1 MGDSVSRSDSMR
13 GGGPVT
19 GELRVPTLAE
29 FVRTRRQHPTAAHPT
44 GLSRQQLAEAIH
56 SSVGYLAKIEQG
68 GAFNPSPSVLDALAD
83 VFGLDEDERMHLY
96 HLAQQRFSGRGPQPP
111 GPAVSKTLDALA
123 PHLAAALDDGWRVI
137 ECNAA
142 FDEAFPGLH
151 PNGNVLRWMFTD
163 PRARLVIEEW
173 EREADLMVGRF
184 RGHAGRA
191 GARADV
197 QLLLRELGAQP
208 DFHRLWNTG
217 RVYIGRR
224 DPTIRLRNRKTGKPF
239 EIHVQRFRTTLPEAT
254 RQLFVGLVADDAT
267 G

>member
-1 MGDSVSRSDSMR
+1 MDYAATRSDSMR
-13 GGGPVT
+13 GGGRET
-19 GELRVPTLAE
+19 DGLRVPTLAE
-29 FVRTRRQHPTAAHPT
+29 FVRARRLRPTAANPT

-68 GAFNPSPSVLDALAD
+68 GAFNPSPSVLDALAQ
-83 VFGLDEDERMHLY
+83 VFGLDLDERVHLY
-96 HLAQQRFSGRGPQPP
+96 HLAQQRFTDRGPQESGPP
-111 GPAVSKTLDALA
+111 VRKTLDALT

-137 ECNAA
+137 ECNAP

-173 EREADLMVGRF
+173 EHEADLMVGRF
-184 RGHAGRA
+184 RSYTARA
-191 GARADV
+191 GAHTEI
-197 QLLLRELGAQP
+197 QPLLRELGTQP

-239 EIHVQRFRTTLPEAT
+239 EIHVQRFRTTVPEPT
-254 RQLFVGLVADDAT
+254 RQLFVGLIEDNGAR
-267 G
+267 

>member
-1 MGDSVSRSDSMR
+1 MD
-13 GGGPVT
+13 
-19 GELRVPTLAE
+19 ELQVPTLAE
-29 FVRTRRQHPTAAHPT
+29 FVRMRRQRPTAAHPG

-68 GAFNPSPSVLDALAD
+68 GAFNPSPSILDALAE
-83 VFGLDEDERMHLY
+83 VFALDPDERIHLY
-96 HLAQQRFSGRGPQPP
+96 HLAQQRLTDRGSQHSGPP
-111 GPAVSKTLDALA
+111 IRETLDALT
-123 PHLAAALDDGWRVI
+123 PHLAAALDDGWRVL

-142 FDEAFPGLH
+142 FDAAFPGLH

-184 RGHAGRA
+184 RGYAGRA
-191 GARADV
+191 GDRADV
-197 QLLLRELGAQP
+197 KLLLRELGAHP

-217 RVYIGRR
+217 RVYVGRR

-239 EIHVQRFRTTLPEAT
+239 EVHVQRFRTTLPEAT
-254 RQLFVGLVADDAT
+254 RQLFVGLVEDLAA

>member
-1 MGDSVSRSDSMR
+1 MD
-13 GGGPVT
+13 
-19 GELRVPTLAE
+19 ELQVPTLAE
-29 FVRTRRQHPTAAHPT
+29 FVRMRRQRPTAAHPG

-68 GAFNPSPSVLDALAD
+68 GAFNPSPSILDALAD
-83 VFGLDEDERMHLY
+83 VFGLDPDERIHLY
-96 HLAQQRFSGRGPQPP
+96 HLAQQRFTDSRPQPSGAP
-111 GPAVSKTLDALA
+111 VRRTLDALT
-123 PHLAAALDDGWRVI
+123 PHLAAALDDGWHVI
-137 ECNAA
+137 DCNAA

-184 RGHAGRA
+184 RAYAARA

-197 QLLLRELGAQP
+197 QLLLRELGTHP

-239 EIHVQRFRTTLPEAT
+239 EIHVQRFRTTPPEST
-254 RQLFVGLVADDAT
+254 RQLFVGLLADDEA

>member
-1 MGDSVSRSDSMR
+1 MD
-13 GGGPVT
+13 
-19 GELRVPTLAE
+19 ELRVPTLAE
-29 FVRTRRQHPTAAHPT
+29 FVRARRLRPTAANPG

-68 GAFNPSPSVLDALAD
+68 GAFNPSPSVLDALAQ
-83 VFGLDEDERMHLY
+83 VFGLDPDERVHLY
-96 HLAQQRFSGRGPQPP
+96 HLAQQRFTDAGPPQP
-111 GPAVSKTLDALA
+111 GPAVRRTLDALT
-123 PHLAAALDDGWRVI
+123 PHLAAALDDGWHVI
-137 ECNAA
+137 DCNAA
-142 FDEAFPGLH
+142 FDAAFPGLQ

-184 RGHAGRA
+184 RGYAGRA
-191 GARADV
+191 GERADV
-197 QLLLRELGAQP
+197 QLLLRELGTQP

-239 EIHVQRFRTTLPEAT
+239 EIHVQRFRTTVPEPI
-254 RQLFVGLVADDAT
+254 RQLFVGLIEDHTAA
-267 G
+267 